1 MELNIQDIKAI
12 GEVLYRSGML
22 GLERIEQGWLIALIS
37 QTENITISE
46 FISRYDIVAGKLRKK
61 TLAAFAQFRKAGGKV
76 VWIKNGEDKKE
87 ARAKFIFEGQ
97 ELELSYTIEQA
108 RAAGLV
114 RPRGVWEVYT
124 ANMLRV
130 RLISNALAMLCPE
143 VYSDVDE
150 YSENEPPVK
159 ELSLKT
165 IAENREQKPVQIEVI
180 NAETTKTDEPK
191 QVFEPKIENVEIKQ
205 EIKKQAQQEI
215 KPEPIPEVKKEEQ
228 QQTAITTESSVAP
241 VKIEVQEQSPT
252 VQEIKPS
259 QADLTGSG
267 LGIDNQLPEDM
278 RTALV
283 NIFIKNLVGCAN
295 WLAREKWLPPL
306 PKYFVDGQEKEA
318 MEYLEQNLNKLS
330 KHNAT
335 KIIRRPDKFLAAVQ
349 IPF

>member
-61 TLAAFAQFRKAGGKV
+61 TLAAFAQYRKAGGKV
-76 VWIKNGEDKKE
+76 VWIKNGEDKQE

-97 ELELSYTIEQA
+97 ELELSYTINQA
-108 RAAGLV
+108 KAAGLV

-150 YSENEPPVK
+150 YSENEPPAK
-159 ELSLKT
+159 ELSLKS
-165 IAENREQKPVQIEVI
+165 I
-180 NAETTKTDEPK
+180 
-191 QVFEPKIENVEIKQ
+191 VEKQ
-205 EIKKQAQQEI
+205 ETINKTAT
-215 KPEPIPEVKKEEQ
+215 KPEPQKIETVAVNIEKQPEPILVSIPVEQEVKPEIKIAEQQETVTNSNTVVREQQPQQQVQNVIPEVS
-228 QQTAITTESSVAP
+228 T
-241 VKIEVQEQSPT
+241 
-252 VQEIKPS
+252 
-259 QADLTGSG
+259 
-267 LGIDNQLPEDM
+267 IDNQLPEEM
-278 RTALV
+278 KSALV

-295 WLAREKWLPPL
+295 WLSREKWLPPL
-306 PKYFVDGQEKEA
+306 PKYFNDGQDKEA
-318 MEYLEQNLNKLS
+318 MEYLEQNLGKLS
-330 KHNAT
+330 KHNAN

>member
-61 TLAAFAQFRKAGGKV
+61 TLAAFAQYRKAGGKV
-76 VWIKNGEDKKE
+76 IWIKNGEDKKE

-114 RPRGVWEVYT
+114 RLRGVWEVYT

-150 YSENEPPVK
+150 YSENEPPAK
-159 ELSLKT
+159 ELSLKS
-165 IAENREQKPVQIEVI
+165 I
-180 NAETTKTDEPK
+180 
-191 QVFEPKIENVEIKQ
+191 VEKQ
-205 EIKKQAQQEI
+205 ETINETATKPELQKVETATVNSDTQ
-215 KPEPIPEVKKEEQ
+215 PEPIPIPVEREVKPEIKIAEQ
-228 QQTAITTESSVAP
+228 QETVTSSSTP
-241 VKIEVQEQSPT
+241 VQEVQSQ
-252 VQEIKPS
+252 VQNVIPEAVS
-259 QADLTGSG
+259 A
-267 LGIDNQLPEDM
+267 DNQLPEDM
-278 RTALV
+278 KTALV

-295 WLAREKWLPPL
+295 WLSREKWLPPL
-306 PKYFVDGQEKEA
+306 PKYFVDGQDKEA
-318 MEYLEQNLNKLS
+318 MEYLEQNLGKLS
-330 KHNAT
+330 KHNAN